1 MKIKRYAEFIK
12 ESQVNEFDFNPELF
26 NFQNYSQTFNEIYDF
41 LLKLSDTVD
50 GTTKFHV
57 KNALKS
63 LSKAGI
69 TKQDLEKLKELF
81 N

>member
-12 ESQVNEFDFNPELF
+12 ESQINEFDFNPEFL

-69 TKQDLEKLKELF
+69 TKQDLDKLKELF